1 MGYRCDV
8 RIATTAK
15 GFEKIKELA
24 PQYYAEML
32 RKKKVVSED
41 ENTITVDDGGMKICY
56 EKNFWLLENLQVHAT
71 ARDDKFVLF
80 GWDDI
85 KWMGYSFDDLK
96 AMRKAFEDCGEPVR
110 LVAIGEDGADE
121 DDVWNTD
128 DVYEDLPMLET
139 MRDWD
144 YDSEWDFKKGA

>member
-32 RKKKVVSED
+32 RKKKVVGED

-56 EKNFWLLENLQVHAT
+56 EKNFWLLENLQVYAT
-71 ARDDKFVLF
+71 TRDDKFVLF
-80 GWDDI
+80 GWNDI
-85 KWMGYSFDDLK
+85 KWMGYNYDDIK
-96 AMRKAFEDCGEPVR
+96 AMRKAFDTCGEPVH
-110 LVAIGEDGADE
+110 LVMIGEDGDTGDAA
-121 DDVWNTD
+121 WNSD
-128 DVYEDLPMLET
+128 NIYEDLPLLDT
-139 MRDWD
+139 MRSWD
-144 YDSEWDFKKGA
+144 FDNEWDFMKGR

>member
-8 RIATTAK
+8 RVATTAT
-15 GFEKIKELA
+15 GFEKIKKLA
-24 PQYYAEML
+24 PEYYAEML
-32 RKKKVVSED
+32 RKKNVVSED

-71 ARDDKFVLF
+71 TRDDKFVLF

-85 KWMGYSFDDLK
+85 KWMGYSFDDIK
-96 AMRKAFEDCGEPVR
+96 AMCKAFEDCGEPVH

-121 DDVWNTD
+121 DTTWNTD
-128 DVYEDLPMLET
+128 DLYEDLPMLET
-139 MRDWD
+139 LRDWD
-144 YDSEWDFKKGA
+144 YDNEWDFKKGA